1 MEMGTTKTYQMGLGI
16 VLVVISTVQ
25 AQVLAFGAQL
35 HNGRIVDAI
44 FQVAS
49 NLVSTNLD
57 LLTKRAGRDRIP
69 LAAHDDALLDR
80 GGMVS
85 CGPGIRRVGLKPATL
100 VNEVSKEIR
109 SDEIL
114 VETPERY
121 VLAVNQTTAKQIGLN
136 IPRAM
141 LERAERLIP

>member
-1 MEMGTTKTYQMGLGI
+1 MGRGI

-35 HNGRIVDAI
+35 HNRRIVDAI
-44 FQVAS
+44 FQVPS
-49 NLVSTNLD
+49 NLVSTNRD
-57 LLTKRAGRDRIP
+57 LLTKRSGRDRIL
-69 LAAHDDALLDR
+69 LAAHVDALLDR
-80 GGMVS
+80 GGMVF
-85 CGPGIRRVGLKPATL
+85 CGPGIRVGLKSATL
-100 VNEVSKEIR
+100 VNKVSMGIR
-109 SDEIL
+109 SGEIL
-114 VETPERY
+114 IETSERY

>member
-1 MEMGTTKTYQMGLGI
+1 MGRGI

-49 NLVSTNLD
+49 NLVSTNRD

-85 CGPGIRRVGLKPATL
+85 CGPDIRRVGLKPATL
-100 VNEVSKEIR
+100 VNEVSKGIR

-114 VETPERY
+114 IETSERY